1 MSRKFLLVLVFFAL
15 CGNDQKSIAVESELS
30 DVLRASLPPPQ
41 LKTVSSWAL
50 MDASNG
56 ILVAAENP
64 DRRIEPASL
73 SKLMTAYLVFRG
85 IDGGALRLDEEV
97 VVSEKAWRAIGSKM
111 FIEPA
116 DRVSVENLLKG
127 LIIQSGND
135 AAIALAEYTAGSEA
149 AFVDMM
155 NQASVNLGL
164 TGTRY
169 VNSTGLPHPDH
180 FSTARDI
187 SRLASA
193 IIRLY
198 PQHYRYYSI
207 KEFTWKGIRQRNRN
221 PLLWRDD
228 TVDGMKTGHTRSA
241 GYCLVGS
248 AEREGMRL
256 VAAVL
261 GAPSKNQRADAVYAL
276 LRYGFA
282 SYESKIIYRA
292 GHKIITA
299 EIYKATVPSLSVG
312 VGSDIRLTLPKG
324 SKREL
329 EADIHINEPLVAP
342 IAKGSEI
349 GHVNLLLNGADI
361 GSYPLLA
368 LADVVPGSWAVKAY
382 DTIRLWFR

>member
-1 MSRKFLLVLVFFAL
+1 MSRKFLLVLVFCAL

-30 DVLRASLPPPQ
+30 DVLQASLPPPQ

-85 IDGGALRLDEEV
+85 VDGGALRLDEEV

-193 IIRLY
+193 IIRFY

-282 SYESKIIYRA
+282 SYESKMIYRA
-292 GHKIITA
+292 GHKIITT

-312 VGSDIRLTLPKG
+312 VGTDIRLTLPKG

>member
-198 PQHYRYYSI
+198 PQHYGYYSI

-282 SYESKIIYRA
+282 SYESKMIYRA
-292 GHKIITA
+292 GHKIITT

-312 VGSDIRLTLPKG
+312 VGTDIRLTLPKG

-349 GHVNLLLNGADI
+349 GRVNLLLNGADI